1 MQTASRIFL
10 RQALSIACDSNKNT
24 DFDLHRSS
32 GHLWLRGMTLLTY
45 APVLLTQY
53 DIFILPN
60 LILIRLLFAEV
71 NPRMILG
78 PVSGSGQTC
87 QCKLKTLKEDAQNED
102 MISVMEILHGDLML
116 RGLRSSAELLPRKV
130 TQSNISPDTL
140 LDLREITQ
148 GCVECAFEVAENM
161 NSVGGVI
168 HT

>member
-1 MQTASRIFL
+1 M

-24 DFDLHRSS
+24 DFDLHRSL
-32 GHLWLRGMTLLTY
+32 GHLWSRGMTLLTL
-45 APVLLTQY
+45 PILLTQY
-53 DIFILPN
+53 DIFILLN
-60 LILIRLLFAEV
+60 LILRHLFAEV
-71 NPRMILG
+71 HARMILS

-102 MISVMEILHGDLML
+102 MIPVMEILHGDLML

-130 TQSNISPDTL
+130 TPSNISPDTL

>member
-1 MQTASRIFL
+1 
-10 RQALSIACDSNKNT
+10 
-24 DFDLHRSS
+24 
-32 GHLWLRGMTLLTY
+32 
-45 APVLLTQY
+45 
-53 DIFILPN
+53 
-60 LILIRLLFAEV
+60 
-71 NPRMILG
+71 MILS

-116 RGLRSSAELLPRKV
+116 RGLRSSGELLPRKV